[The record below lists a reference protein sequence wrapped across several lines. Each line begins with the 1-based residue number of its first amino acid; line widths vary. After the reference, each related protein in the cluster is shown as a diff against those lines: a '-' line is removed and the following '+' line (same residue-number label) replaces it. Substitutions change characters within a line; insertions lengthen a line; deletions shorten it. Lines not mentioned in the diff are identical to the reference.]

1 MSWNIEWGVF
11 LMKRKAVMAW
21 AVRHSEF
28 IISKMSPPPGYGRM
42 GAPDK
47 RGQPLAGSALLVCRE
62 RRVLEKVGQV
72 FNLSGMGQIPGDPL
86 HRHDVGMKCLGC
98 AV

>member
-1 MSWNIEWGVF
+1 
-11 LMKRKAVMAW
+11 
-21 AVRHSEF
+21 
-28 IISKMSPPPGYGRM
+28 M

-47 RGQPLAGSALLVCRE
+47 GGQPLAGSALPDHRE

-72 FNLSGMGQIPGDPL
+72 FNLSGIGQIPGDPL
-86 HRHDVGMKCLGC
+86 HRHGDGMECLGC